1 MAGISL
7 QNGSYR
13 NVVSSS
19 IDINGPAMPRLPF
32 TPYYIDPLSLHQTLP
47 AIKRKAASCK
57 VARYRSFIFKITL
70 LIQEG

>member
-32 TPYYIDPLSLHQTLP
+32 TPYYIEPLSLHQTLP